1 MGLSTKLDQGFKGVM
16 RDFRKFLAKLFKKS
30 RYSKQHTRWYNF
42 KRPYDQK
49 NNDDIWFDQVRNF
62 LDIRFANDYDVA
74 VAILL
79 IYPAF
84 GPSTGRKGEIKKPL
98 DKSTRVYRELK
109 DHGMKIYK
117 TSITRNNNEDLRD
130 AFFNTPIV

>member
-1 MGLSTKLDQGFKGVM
+1 M
-16 RDFRKFLAKLFKKS
+16 RAFRIFLAKLFKKS

-42 KRPYDQK
+42 KRPYNDK

-62 LDIRFANDYDVA
+62 LDIQFANDYDVA

-84 GPSTGRKGEIKKPL
+84 GPSDGKSDKIVKEL
-98 DKSTRVYRELK
+98 DK
-109 DHGMKIYK
+109 
-117 TSITRNNNEDLRD
+117 
-130 AFFNTPIV
+130 